1 MFNRATSLSNQISS
15 AGAAARSRDSHRQTT
30 TREAEGKS
38 SDEALV
44 GTVPDASPDRRWSSA
59 SGISSWFRW
68 KRSMS
73 QSTAS
78 PKGSGSMRQGSG
90 SSQGKSSLGGPKAAD
105 QQVPIL
111 EMDDYSAEISP
122 KTKPNDIPPS
132 PNSIKRVQPTVVPII
147 RSPPPSKRPATGE
160 TIGSEPSFI
169 QTQRRTST
177 AHFDLPDDDEE
188 EDDDDVDTEDEA
200 ERRRKNL
207 PGLLDMLKPMPL
219 RRDIKDFGMTST
231 PREHLKHF
239 SLSPATVKSMKRANE
254 GESGESTERTL
265 NGDSMTANDE
275 PTYESMLGQN
285 WTWGMPV
292 GVTNEKAV
300 SSPTSPTTPS
310 KAYFRLFSKR
320 PSNGAD
326 QLGTGTNNS
335 NSTVEHEV
343 ESLGSTLNRQASILL
358 LLYPAAYCILFS
370 ISIIRIIV
378 DISNPDGSAASKA
391 QRNENLLHTVS
402 RWTIFAQ
409 GAIDALVFQFVERSF
424 RMRMKRKRR
433 IAAGEDVADFW
444 LDIWVKKIK
453 NMTNKSSS
461 TA

>member
-15 AGAAARSRDSHRQTT
+15 AGGAGRSRDSNRHTT
-30 TREAEGKS
+30 TKEGEGKS

-44 GTVPDASPDRRWSSA
+44 DSARDASPDRRWSSA
-59 SGISSWFRW
+59 SGISSWFKW

-73 QSTAS
+73 QSSAS
-78 PKGSGSMRQGSG
+78 PQGSNSLRQGSG
-90 SSQGKSSLGGPKAAD
+90 SSQGKSSLGGPKMVE
-105 QQVPIL
+105 QQVPVL
-111 EMDDYSAEISP
+111 ELDEYPAEISP
-122 KTKPNDIPPS
+122 KTVPNDIPPS
-132 PNSIKRVQPTVVPII
+132 PNSIKRTQPTVVPII
-147 RSPPPSKRPATGE
+147 RSPPPSKRLATAE
-160 TIGSEPSFI
+160 TTGSEPSFI
-169 QTQRRTST
+169 QTQRRSST
-177 AHFDLPDDDEE
+177 AHFDIPD
-188 EDDDDVDTEDEA
+188 EDDDDDEDEEDEA

-207 PGLLDMLKPMPL
+207 PGLLEMLKPMPL
-219 RRDIKDFGMTST
+219 RRDVKDFGMTST

-239 SLSPATVKSMKRANE
+239 SLSPAGADNIRKAKEEEA
-254 GESGESTERTL
+254 GESTDRTL
-265 NGDSMTANDE
+265 NGDSTTANDV

-292 GVTNEKAV
+292 GLTSEKAA
-300 SSPTSPTTPS
+300 SSPISPISPTTPS
-310 KAYFRLFSKR
+310 KAHFRLFSKR
-320 PSNGAD
+320 RSNGAD
-326 QLGTGTNNS
+326 QLGTDTYNS
-335 NSTVEHEV
+335 HSTIEHEV

-378 DISNPDGSAASKA
+378 DISNPNGSAASKA

-433 IAAGEDVADFW
+433 IAAGEDVPDFW
-444 LDIWVKKIK
+444 LDVWVKKIK
-453 NMTNKSSS
+453 NMTSKSS
-461 TA
+461 TV